1 MTFLRDGQLDRNE
14 LIGHT
19 FKALYAMDEVEA
31 EDEFTDADQD
41 ADDHVSWSEFV
52 FEFYGLE
59 REDEENILDMDTD
72 TGTEF
77 NRMYARDKVSNFEN
91 FILNFKLLISLQY
104 SPQCFLHRD
113 DFMRQMLT
121 LMEN

>member
-1 MTFLRDGQLDRNE
+1 MTFFKRDGQLDRNE

-77 NRMYARDKVSNFEN
+77 NRMYARDKVSNFA
-91 FILNFKLLISLQY
+91 IS
-104 SPQCFLHRD
+104 R
-113 DFMRQMLT
+113 
-121 LMEN
+121 

>member
-1 MTFLRDGQLDRNE
+1 
-14 LIGHT
+14 
-19 FKALYAMDEVEA
+19 MDEVEA

-41 ADDHVSWSEFV
+41 ADDHVTWSEFV

-77 NRMYARDKVSNFEN
+77 NRMYARDKVSNFA
-91 FILNFKLLISLQY
+91 
-104 SPQCFLHRD
+104 
-113 DFMRQMLT
+113 
-121 LMEN
+121 